1 MNILFKN
8 LYLLKT
14 LNKYINK
21 MNILYMRMVYL
32 YQFEIRKK
40 DIVFRVCFLSNW
52 KTLVI
57 MNILIQSLFIPL
69 WW

>member
-1 MNILFKN
+1 
-8 LYLLKT
+8 
-14 LNKYINK
+14 
-21 MNILYMRMVYL
+21 MRMVYL

-40 DIVFRVCFLSNW
+40 YIVFKSLFLSNW

-57 MNILIQSLFIPL
+57 MNILIQSHFIHR